1 MTDSSS
7 TSSEERREDEQK
19 SAILDEL
26 PPELLRFGLF
36 IAKAFYGREH
46 YVVLDYIQKRTCY
59 KEDDLRQITKFDQR
73 MLRGVLIQLKV
84 DKILK
89 ERILTEENESRPRK
103 VIYYYINYRALLN
116 VAKYKIDHMRQRLE
130 VKDKDEVHKASYRCS
145 GCAQHYDV
153 MEIDKIF
160 DPFTQEMRCWRC
172 QQLVEPDE
180 TAGPTDETRSSLARF
195 NDQMAPLFAMIQ
207 SLDRIRLAP
216 HLLEPPIKLETAPDE
231 SDMSRK
237 VLHMGARAFQGNQLM
252 SRSTMYQN
260 GITVSIENENSTTKT
275 DDKKLVP
282 WLQSQEHSPP
292 PVTAREASSDEALT
306 ALAGT
311 STTQSSTSF
320 SDETI
325 ISTTSE
331 DISFSSSSLD
341 IDTLLLEEFEEE
353 TNRTKLEETSVEARS
368 DSVTANTS
376 AGRTTPST
384 SSNNSGTSVTR
395 SSSSSSGSSSNST
408 VASRTPSSS
417 SSKTMTTTT
426 TTTTLSEEDS
436 LSASSTGYNVEAKRA
451 KLDDISASD
460 TLLNGKMDT
469 TEKLNMS
476 DDISDADRTLIADK
490 NEADSIGDE
499 EEDDTDNDNVDDEEE
514 EEEDTVL
521 TVGGKEY
528 YLDEINADLVKQM
541 TAAERNLYIHIMRE
555 KFDF

>member
-260 GITVSIENENSTTKT
+260 GIT
-275 DDKKLVP
+275 
-282 WLQSQEHSPP
+282 
-292 PVTAREASSDEALT
+292 
-306 ALAGT
+306 
-311 STTQSSTSF
+311 
-320 SDETI
+320 
-325 ISTTSE
+325 
-331 DISFSSSSLD
+331 
-341 IDTLLLEEFEEE
+341 E
-353 TNRTKLEETSVEARS
+353 TNRTKQEETSVEARS